1 MPMQAPRHEQVKRYL
16 KRPLVRLSTISWRDL
31 IMVLL
36 PILAVTTVLGWLTVK
51 LIRPAPPDRVVI
63 LAGPADSSFH
73 TTAQRYAKII
83 GTHGIRVD
91 VIETDGSVENLQR
104 LLDPKQSADVGLVQ
118 TGLADDDQAPGLMS
132 LGTIYVQPIMVFYHG
147 TERIERLTQLKGKR
161 IAIGP
166 DGSGT
171 AVVAS
176 KMLAENGMDKKSAK
190 LLELESDD
198 AIAALLARKI
208 DAVFITGEQLRGKK
222 VRELVRKPGIQMM
235 NFRQA
240 DGYQRRLPFLSR
252 LEAPEGSFDL
262 GRNLPPHDI
271 QLFGTPVELIAREG
285 LHPAISDLL
294 IAAAREVHGKAG
306 MYRKA
311 GEFPAPVEHDIPI
324 SEEARRYYTSG
335 APFLYKR
342 LPFWLAS
349 LIDRIA
355 LVLLPLL
362 IVVVPATRMVAPL
375 YQWRM
380 RSRIYRWYGALMTL
394 ERAMLGNPDQD
405 QRRELFKELEDIE
418 NSVNSLHLPLAFAD
432 QQYVLREHIAMVRA
446 RIHAQSD
453 ASTQPAA
460 GLA

>member
-1 MPMQAPRHEQVKRYL
+1 MQTPRPDTVKRYL
-16 KRPLVRLSTISWRDL
+16 KQPLVRLSTISWRDL

-36 PILAVTTVLGWLTVK
+36 PILAVTMVLGWLAVK
-51 LIRPAPPDRVVI
+51 LIRPAPPDRVVL
-63 LAGPADSSFH
+63 LAGPADGSFH
-73 TTAQRYAKII
+73 TAAQRYAKII
-83 GTHGIRVD
+83 GAHGIRVE
-91 VIETDGSVENLQR
+91 VRETDGSVENLQR
-104 LLDPKQSADVGLVQ
+104 LLDAKQTVDVGFVQ
-118 TGLADDDQAPGLMS
+118 TGLADDDQAPGLQS
-132 LGTIYVQPIMVFYHG
+132 LGTIYVQPIMVFYSG
-147 TERIERLTQLKGKR
+147 AQRIERLTQLKGKR

-171 AVVAS
+171 AVIAN
-176 KMLAENGMDKKSAK
+176 KMLAENGMDKKNAK
-190 LLELESDD
+190 LLELDSDD

-208 DAVFITGEQLRGKK
+208 DAVFVTGEQLRGKK

-235 NFRQA
+235 SFRQA

-252 LEAPEGSFDL
+252 LVAPEGSFDL
-262 GRNLPPHDI
+262 GLNLPPQDI
-271 QLFGTPVELIAREG
+271 DLFGTPVELIAREG

-311 GEFPAPVEHDIPI
+311 GEFPAPIEHDIPI

-349 LIDRIA
+349 LVDRIA

-362 IVVVPATRMVAPL
+362 IVIVPATRMVAPL

-394 ERAMLGNPDQD
+394 ERAMLAHPDQTE
-405 QRRELFKELEDIE
+405 REELFKQLEAIE
-418 NSVNSLHLPLAFAD
+418 NSVNSLILPLAFAD

-446 RIHAQSD
+446 RMNALSG
-453 ASTQPAA
+453 ASAPPSPSMA
-460 GLA
+460 

>member
-1 MPMQAPRHEQVKRYL
+1 MQTPRPDTVKRYL
-16 KRPLVRLSTISWRDL
+16 KQPLVRLSTISWRDL

-36 PILAVTTVLGWLTVK
+36 PILAVTMVLGWLAVK
-51 LIRPAPPDRVVI
+51 LIRPAPPDRVVL
-63 LAGPADSSFH
+63 LAGPADGSFH
-73 TTAQRYAKII
+73 TAAQRYAKII
-83 GTHGIRVD
+83 GAHGIRVE
-91 VIETDGSVENLQR
+91 VRETDGSVENLQR
-104 LLDPKQSADVGLVQ
+104 LLDAKQTVDVGFVQ
-118 TGLADDDQAPGLMS
+118 TGLADDDQAPGLQS
-132 LGTIYVQPIMVFYHG
+132 LGTIYVQPIMVFYSG
-147 TERIERLTQLKGKR
+147 AQRIERLTQLKGKR

-171 AVVAS
+171 AVIAN

-190 LLELESDD
+190 LLELDSDD

-208 DAVFITGEQLRGKK
+208 DAVFVTGEQLRGKK

-235 NFRQA
+235 SFRQA

-252 LEAPEGSFDL
+252 LVAPEGSFDL
-262 GRNLPPHDI
+262 GLNLPPQDI
-271 QLFGTPVELIAREG
+271 DLFGTPVELIAREG

-311 GEFPAPVEHDIPI
+311 GEFPAPIEHDIPI

-349 LIDRIA
+349 LVDRIA

-362 IVVVPATRMVAPL
+362 IVIVPATRMVAPL

-394 ERAMLGNPDQD
+394 ERAMLAHPDQNE
-405 QRRELFKELEDIE
+405 REELFKQLEAIE
-418 NSVNSLHLPLAFAD
+418 NSVNSLILPLAFAD

-446 RIHAQSD
+446 RMD
-453 ASTQPAA
+453 ALSGASAPPSPSMA
-460 GLA
+460 

>member
-1 MPMQAPRHEQVKRYL
+1 M
-16 KRPLVRLSTISWRDL
+16 
-31 IMVLL
+31 
-36 PILAVTTVLGWLTVK
+36 VLGWLAVK
-51 LIRPAPPDRVVI
+51 LIRPAPPDRVVL
-63 LAGPADSSFH
+63 LAGPADGSFH
-73 TTAQRYAKII
+73 AAAQRYAKII
-83 GTHGIRVD
+83 SAHGIRVE
-91 VIETDGSVENLQR
+91 VRETDGSVENLQR
-104 LLDPKQSADVGLVQ
+104 LLDAKQTVDVGFVQ
-118 TGLADDDQAPGLMS
+118 TGLADDDQAPGLQS
-132 LGTIYVQPIMVFYHG
+132 LGTIYVQPIMVFYSG
-147 TERIERLTQLKGKR
+147 AQRIERLTQLKGKR

-171 AVVAS
+171 AVIAN

-190 LLELESDD
+190 LLELDSDD

-208 DAVFITGEQLRGKK
+208 DAAFVSGEQLRGKK
-222 VRELVRKPGIQMM
+222 VRELVRQPGIQMM
-235 NFRQA
+235 SFRQA

-252 LEAPEGSFDL
+252 LVAPEGSFDL
-262 GRNLPPHDI
+262 GLNLPPQDI
-271 QLFGTPVELIAREG
+271 DLFGTPVELIAREG

-311 GEFPAPVEHDIPI
+311 GEFPAPIEHDIPI

-349 LIDRIA
+349 LVDRIA

-362 IVVVPATRMVAPL
+362 IVIVPATRMVAPL

-394 ERAMLGNPDQD
+394 ERAMLAQPDQNE
-405 QRRELFKELEDIE
+405 REELFKQLEAIE
-418 NSVNSLHLPLAFAD
+418 DSVNSLILPLAFAD

-446 RIHAQSD
+446 RMNALSG
-453 ASTQPAA
+453 ASAPPSNSMA
-460 GLA
+460 

>member
-1 MPMQAPRHEQVKRYL
+1 
-16 KRPLVRLSTISWRDL
+16 
-31 IMVLL
+31 
-36 PILAVTTVLGWLTVK
+36 
-51 LIRPAPPDRVVI
+51 
-63 LAGPADSSFH
+63 
-73 TTAQRYAKII
+73 YAKII
-83 GTHGIRVD
+83 GTHGIRVE
-91 VIETDGSVENLQR
+91 VKETDGSVENLQR
-104 LLDPKQSADVGLVQ
+104 LLDPAQTVDVGFVQ
-118 TGLADDDQAPGLMS
+118 TGLADDDQAPGLVS
-132 LGTIYVQPIMVFYHG
+132 LGTIYVQPIMVFYRG
-147 TERIERLTQLKGKR
+147 EQRIDRLTQLKGKR

-171 AVVAS
+171 AVVAN

-190 LLELESDD
+190 LLELDSDD

-208 DAVFITGEQLRGKK
+208 DAVFVTGEQLRGRK
-222 VRELVRKPGIQMM
+222 VRELVKKPGIRMM
-235 NFRQA
+235 SFHQA
-240 DGYQRRLPFLSR
+240 DGYQRRLHFLSR
-252 LEAPEGSFDL
+252 LVAPEGSFDL

-311 GEFPAPVEHDIPI
+311 GEFPSQVEHDIPI
-324 SEEARRYYTSG
+324 SEEAKRYYTSG

-349 LIDRIA
+349 LVDRIA
-355 LVLLPLL
+355 IVLLPLL

-394 ERAMLGNPDQD
+394 ERAMLANPDQAE
-405 QRRELFKELEDIE
+405 RSELIRQLEDIE
-418 NSVNSLHLPLAFAD
+418 DSVNDLQLPLAFAD
-432 QQYVLREHIAMVRA
+432 QQYVLREHIAMVRS
-446 RIHAQSD
+446 RINAV
-453 ASTQPAA
+453 PA
-460 GLA
+460 

>member
-1 MPMQAPRHEQVKRYL
+1 MQTPRPDTVKRYL
-16 KRPLVRLSTISWRDL
+16 KKPLVRLSTISWRDL

-36 PILAVTTVLGWLTVK
+36 PILAVTMVLGWLAVK
-51 LIRPAPPDRVVI
+51 LIRPAPPDRVVL
-63 LAGPADSSFH
+63 LAGPADGSFH
-73 TTAQRYAKII
+73 AAAQRYAKII
-83 GTHGIRVD
+83 SAHGIRVE
-91 VIETDGSVENLQR
+91 VRETDGSVENLQR
-104 LLDPKQSADVGLVQ
+104 LLDAKQTVDVGFVQ
-118 TGLADDDQAPGLMS
+118 TGLADDDQAPGLQS
-132 LGTIYVQPIMVFYHG
+132 LGTIYVQPIMVFYSG
-147 TERIERLTQLKGKR
+147 AQRIERLTQLKGKR

-171 AVVAS
+171 AVIAN

-190 LLELESDD
+190 LLELDSDD

-208 DAVFITGEQLRGKK
+208 DAAFVSGEQLRGKK

-235 NFRQA
+235 SFRQA

-252 LEAPEGSFDL
+252 LVAPEGSFDL
-262 GRNLPPHDI
+262 GLNLPPQDI
-271 QLFGTPVELIAREG
+271 DLFGTPVELIAREG

-294 IAAAREVHGKAG
+294 IAAARDVHGKAG

-311 GEFPAPVEHDIPI
+311 GEFPAPIEHDIPI

-349 LIDRIA
+349 LVDRIA

-362 IVVVPATRMVAPL
+362 IVIVPATRMVAPL

-394 ERAMLGNPDQD
+394 ERAMLAHPDQTE
-405 QRRELFKELEDIE
+405 REDLFKQLETIE
-418 NSVNSLHLPLAFAD
+418 NSVNSLILPLAFAD

-446 RIHAQSD
+446 RMNSLAD
-453 ASTQPAA
+453 ASAPPSASMA
-460 GLA
+460 

>member
-1 MPMQAPRHEQVKRYL
+1 MQTPRPDTVKRYL
-16 KRPLVRLSTISWRDL
+16 KQPLVRLSTISWRDL

-36 PILAVTTVLGWLTVK
+36 PILAVTMVLGWLAVK
-51 LIRPAPPDRVVI
+51 LIRPAPPDRVVL
-63 LAGPADSSFH
+63 LAGPADGSFH
-73 TTAQRYAKII
+73 AAAQRYAKII
-83 GTHGIRVD
+83 GAHGIRVE
-91 VIETDGSVENLQR
+91 VRETDGSVENLQR
-104 LLDPKQSADVGLVQ
+104 LLDAKQTVDVGFVQ
-118 TGLADDDQAPGLMS
+118 TGLADDDQAPGLQS
-132 LGTIYVQPIMVFYHG
+132 LGTIYVQPIMVFYSG
-147 TERIERLTQLKGKR
+147 AQRIERLTQLKGKR

-171 AVVAS
+171 AVIAN

-190 LLELESDD
+190 LLELDSDD

-208 DAVFITGEQLRGKK
+208 DAAFVSGEQLRGKK

-235 NFRQA
+235 SFRQA

-252 LEAPEGSFDL
+252 LVAPEGSFDL
-262 GRNLPPHDI
+262 GLNLPPQDI
-271 QLFGTPVELIAREG
+271 DLFGTPVELIAREG

-294 IAAAREVHGKAG
+294 IAAARDVHGKAG

-311 GEFPAPVEHDIPI
+311 GEFPAPIEHDIPI

-349 LIDRIA
+349 LVDRIA

-362 IVVVPATRMVAPL
+362 IVIVPATRMVAPL

-394 ERAMLGNPDQD
+394 ERAMLAHPDQTE
-405 QRRELFKELEDIE
+405 REDLFKQLETIE
-418 NSVNSLHLPLAFAD
+418 NSVNSLILPLAFAD

-446 RIHAQSD
+446 RMNALSG
-453 ASTQPAA
+453 APAPQPA

>member
-1 MPMQAPRHEQVKRYL
+1 MQAPRPEQVKRYL
-16 KRPLVRLSTISWRDL
+16 KQPLVRLSTISWRDL
-31 IMVLL
+31 MMVLL
-36 PILAVTTVLGWLTVK
+36 PILAITAVLGWLTVK
-51 LIRPAPPDRVVI
+51 LIRPAPPHHVVI
-63 LAGPADSSFH
+63 LAGPADGSFH

-104 LLDPKQSADVGLVQ
+104 LLDPKQTADVGLVQ

-235 NFRQA
+235 NFQQA

-271 QLFGTPVELIAREG
+271 QLFGTPEIG
-285 LHPAISDLL
+285 
-294 IAAAREVHGKAG
+294 
-306 MYRKA
+306 
-311 GEFPAPVEHDIPI
+311 
-324 SEEARRYYTSG
+324 
-335 APFLYKR
+335 
-342 LPFWLAS
+342 
-349 LIDRIA
+349 
-355 LVLLPLL
+355 
-362 IVVVPATRMVAPL
+362 
-375 YQWRM
+375 
-380 RSRIYRWYGALMTL
+380 
-394 ERAMLGNPDQD
+394 RAH
-405 QRRELFKELEDIE
+405 
-418 NSVNSLHLPLAFAD
+418 V
-432 QQYVLREHIAMVRA
+432 
-446 RIHAQSD
+446 
-453 ASTQPAA
+453 
-460 GLA
+460 

>member
-1 MPMQAPRHEQVKRYL
+1 MQTPRPDTVKRYL
-16 KRPLVRLSTISWRDL
+16 KKPLVRLSTISWRDL

-36 PILAVTTVLGWLTVK
+36 PILAVTMVLGWLAVK
-51 LIRPAPPDRVVI
+51 LIRPAPPDRVVL
-63 LAGPADSSFH
+63 LAGPADGSFH
-73 TTAQRYAKII
+73 AAAQRYAKII
-83 GTHGIRVD
+83 GAHGIRVE
-91 VIETDGSVENLQR
+91 VRETDGSVENLQR
-104 LLDPKQSADVGLVQ
+104 LLDAKQTVDVGFVQ
-118 TGLADDDQAPGLMS
+118 TGLADDDQAPGLQS
-132 LGTIYVQPIMVFYHG
+132 LGTIYVQPIMVFYSG
-147 TERIERLTQLKGKR
+147 AQRIERLTQLKGKR

-171 AVVAS
+171 AVIAN

-190 LLELESDD
+190 LLELDSDD

-208 DAVFITGEQLRGKK
+208 DAAFVSGEQLRGKK

-235 NFRQA
+235 SFRQA

-252 LEAPEGSFDL
+252 LVAPEGSFDL
-262 GRNLPPHDI
+262 GLNLPPQDI
-271 QLFGTPVELIAREG
+271 DLFGTPVELIAREG

-294 IAAAREVHGKAG
+294 IAAARDVHGKAG

-311 GEFPAPVEHDIPI
+311 GEFPAPIEHDIPI

-349 LIDRIA
+349 LVDRIA

-362 IVVVPATRMVAPL
+362 IVIVPATRMVAPL

-394 ERAMLGNPDQD
+394 ERAMLANPEQD
-405 QRRELFKELEDIE
+405 EREQLFKQLEAIE
-418 NSVNSLHLPLAFAD
+418 NSVNSLILPLAFAD

-446 RIHAQSD
+446 RMNALSG
-453 ASTQPAA
+453 APAPQPA

>member
-1 MPMQAPRHEQVKRYL
+1 MQTPRPDTVKRYL
-16 KRPLVRLSTISWRDL
+16 KKPLVRLSTISWRDL

-36 PILAVTTVLGWLTVK
+36 PILAVTMVLGWLAVK
-51 LIRPAPPDRVVI
+51 LIRPAPPDRVVL
-63 LAGPADSSFH
+63 LAGPADGSFH

-83 GTHGIRVD
+83 GTHGIRVE
-91 VIETDGSVENLQR
+91 VRETDGSVENLQR
-104 LLDPKQSADVGLVQ
+104 LIDAKQTVDVGFVQ
-118 TGLADDDQAPGLMS
+118 TGLADDDQAPGLQS
-132 LGTIYVQPIMVFYHG
+132 LGTIYVQPIMVFYRG
-147 TERIERLTQLKGKR
+147 AQRIERLTQLKGKR

-171 AVVAS
+171 AVIAN

-190 LLELESDD
+190 LLELDSDD
-198 AIAALLARKI
+198 AIAALVARKI
-208 DAVFITGEQLRGKK
+208 DAVFVTGEQLRGKK
-222 VRELVRKPGIQMM
+222 VRELVRQPSIQMM
-235 NFRQA
+235 SFRQA

-252 LEAPEGSFDL
+252 LVAPEGSFDL
-262 GRNLPPHDI
+262 GLNLPPQDI
-271 QLFGTPVELIAREG
+271 DLFGTPVELIAREG

-294 IAAAREVHGKAG
+294 IAAARDVHGKAG

-311 GEFPAPVEHDIPI
+311 GEFPAPIEHDIPI

-349 LIDRIA
+349 LVDRIA

-362 IVVVPATRMVAPL
+362 IVIVPATRMVAPL

-394 ERAMLGNPDQD
+394 ERAMLAQPDQTE
-405 QRRELFKELEDIE
+405 REDLFKQLEAIE
-418 NSVNSLHLPLAFAD
+418 NSVNSLILPLAFAD

-446 RIHAQSD
+446 RMNALSG
-453 ASTQPAA
+453 ASPPPSASMA
-460 GLA
+460 

>member
-1 MPMQAPRHEQVKRYL
+1 MQTPRPDTVKRYL
-16 KRPLVRLSTISWRDL
+16 KQPLVRLSTISWRDL

-36 PILAVTTVLGWLTVK
+36 PILAVTMVLGWLAVK
-51 LIRPAPPDRVVI
+51 LIRPAPPDRVVL
-63 LAGPADSSFH
+63 LAGPADGSFH
-73 TTAQRYAKII
+73 AAAQRYAKII
-83 GTHGIRVD
+83 GAHGIRVE
-91 VIETDGSVENLQR
+91 VRETDGSVENLQR
-104 LLDPKQSADVGLVQ
+104 LLDAKQTVDVGFVQ
-118 TGLADDDQAPGLMS
+118 TGLADDDQAPGLQS
-132 LGTIYVQPIMVFYHG
+132 LGTIYVQPIMVFYSG
-147 TERIERLTQLKGKR
+147 AQRIERLTQLKGKR

-171 AVVAS
+171 AVIAN

-190 LLELESDD
+190 LLELDSDD

-208 DAVFITGEQLRGKK
+208 DAAFVSGEQLRGKK

-235 NFRQA
+235 SFRQA

-252 LEAPEGSFDL
+252 LVAPEGSFDL
-262 GRNLPPHDI
+262 GLNLPPQDI
-271 QLFGTPVELIAREG
+271 DLFGTPVELIAREG

-294 IAAAREVHGKAG
+294 IAAARDVHGKAG

-311 GEFPAPVEHDIPI
+311 GEFPAPIEHEIPI

-349 LIDRIA
+349 LVDRIA

-362 IVVVPATRMVAPL
+362 IVIVPATRMVAPL

-394 ERAMLGNPDQD
+394 ERAMLAHPDQTE
-405 QRRELFKELEDIE
+405 REDLFKQLETIE
-418 NSVNSLHLPLAFAD
+418 NSVNSLILPLAFAD

-446 RIHAQSD
+446 RMNSLAD
-453 ASTQPAA
+453 ASPPPSASMP
-460 GLA
+460 

>member
-1 MPMQAPRHEQVKRYL
+1 MQTPRPDTVKRYL
-16 KRPLVRLSTISWRDL
+16 KKPLVRLSTISWRDL

-36 PILAVTTVLGWLTVK
+36 PILAVTMVLGWLAVK
-51 LIRPAPPDRVVI
+51 LIRPAPPDRVVL
-63 LAGPADSSFH
+63 LAGPADGSFH
-73 TTAQRYAKII
+73 AAAQRYAKII
-83 GTHGIRVD
+83 SAHGIRVE
-91 VIETDGSVENLQR
+91 VRETDGSVENLQR
-104 LLDPKQSADVGLVQ
+104 LLDAKQTVDVGFVQ
-118 TGLADDDQAPGLMS
+118 TGLADDDQAPGLQS
-132 LGTIYVQPIMVFYHG
+132 LGTIYVQPIMVFYSG
-147 TERIERLTQLKGKR
+147 AQRIERLTQLKGKR

-171 AVVAS
+171 AVIAN

-190 LLELESDD
+190 LLELDSDD

-208 DAVFITGEQLRGKK
+208 DAVFVSGEQLRGKK
-222 VRELVRKPGIQMM
+222 VRELVRQPGIQMM
-235 NFRQA
+235 SFRQA

-252 LEAPEGSFDL
+252 LVAPEGSFDL
-262 GRNLPPHDI
+262 GLNLPPQDI
-271 QLFGTPVELIAREG
+271 DLFGTPVELIAREG

-294 IAAAREVHGKAG
+294 IAAARDVHGKAG

-311 GEFPAPVEHDIPI
+311 GEFPAPIEHDIPI

-349 LIDRIA
+349 LVDRIA

-362 IVVVPATRMVAPL
+362 IVIVPATRMVAPL

-394 ERAMLGNPDQD
+394 ERAMLAHPDQNE
-405 QRRELFKELEDIE
+405 REELFKQLEAIE
-418 NSVNSLHLPLAFAD
+418 DSVNSLILPLAFAD

-446 RIHAQSD
+446 RMNALSG
-453 ASTQPAA
+453 ASAPPSNSMA
-460 GLA
+460 

>member
-1 MPMQAPRHEQVKRYL
+1 MQTPRPDTVKRYL
-16 KRPLVRLSTISWRDL
+16 KQPLVRLSTISWRDL

-36 PILAVTTVLGWLTVK
+36 PILAVTMVLGWLTVK
-51 LIRPAPPDRVVI
+51 LIRPAPPDRVVL
-63 LAGPADSSFH
+63 LAGPVDGSFH

-83 GTHGIRVD
+83 GTHGIRVE
-91 VIETDGSVENLQR
+91 VRETDGSVENLQR
-104 LLDPKQSADVGLVQ
+104 LLDTKQTVDVGFVQ
-118 TGLADDDQAPGLMS
+118 TGLADDDEVPGLQS
-132 LGTIYVQPIMVFYHG
+132 LGTIYVQPIMVFYRG
-147 TERIERLTQLKGKR
+147 AERIERLTQLKGKR

-171 AVVAS
+171 AVIAN

-190 LLELESDD
+190 LLELDSDD

-208 DAVFITGEQLRGKK
+208 DAVFVTGEQLRGKK

-235 NFRQA
+235 SFRQA

-252 LEAPEGSFDL
+252 LVAPEGSFDL
-262 GRNLPPHDI
+262 GRNLPPQDI
-271 QLFGTPVELIAREG
+271 DLFGTPVELIAREG

-311 GEFPAPVEHDIPI
+311 GEFPAPIEHDIPI

-349 LIDRIA
+349 LVDRIA

-362 IVVVPATRMVAPL
+362 IVIVPATRMVAPL

-394 ERAMLGNPDQD
+394 ERAMLDNPDQYE
-405 QRRELFKELEDIE
+405 REQLFKQLEAIE
-418 NSVNSLHLPLAFAD
+418 TSVNSLILPLAFAD

-446 RIHAQSD
+446 RMNALSGASAPLS
-453 ASTQPAA
+453 ASTA
-460 GLA
+460 

>member
-1 MPMQAPRHEQVKRYL
+1 MQTPRPDTVKRYL
-16 KRPLVRLSTISWRDL
+16 KKPLVRLSTISWRDL

-36 PILAVTTVLGWLTVK
+36 PILAVTMVLGWLAVK
-51 LIRPAPPDRVVI
+51 LIRPAPPDRVVL
-63 LAGPADSSFH
+63 LAGPADGSFH
-73 TTAQRYAKII
+73 TAAQRYAKII
-83 GTHGIRVD
+83 GAHGIRVE
-91 VIETDGSVENLQR
+91 VRETDGSVENLQR
-104 LLDPKQSADVGLVQ
+104 LLDLKQTVDVGFVQ
-118 TGLADDDQAPGLMS
+118 TGLADDDQAPGLQS
-132 LGTIYVQPIMVFYHG
+132 LGTIYVQPIMVFYSG
-147 TERIERLTQLKGKR
+147 AQRIERLTQLKGKR

-171 AVVAS
+171 AVIAN

-190 LLELESDD
+190 LLELDSDD
-198 AIAALLARKI
+198 AIAALLARRI
-208 DAVFITGEQLRGKK
+208 DAVFVTGEQLRGKK

-235 NFRQA
+235 SFRQA

-252 LEAPEGSFDL
+252 LVAPEGSFDL
-262 GRNLPPHDI
+262 GRNLPPQDI
-271 QLFGTPVELIAREG
+271 DLFGTPVELIAREG

-311 GEFPAPVEHDIPI
+311 GEFPAPIEHDIPI

-349 LIDRIA
+349 LVDRIA

-380 RSRIYRWYGALMTL
+380 RSRIHRWYGALMTL
-394 ERAMLGNPDQD
+394 ERAMLANPDED
-405 QRRELFKELEDIE
+405 ERKRLFKQLEEIE
-418 NSVNSLHLPLAFAD
+418 DSVNRLILPLAFAD

-446 RIHAQSD
+446 RVNAQSD
-453 ASTQPAA
+453 APAPQPSGIA
-460 GLA
+460 

>member
-1 MPMQAPRHEQVKRYL
+1 MQAPRPEHVKRYL
-16 KRPLVRLSTISWRDL
+16 KQPLVRLSTISWRDL
-31 IMVLL
+31 MMVLL
-36 PILAVTTVLGWLTVK
+36 PILAITAVLGWLTVK
-51 LIRPAPPDRVVI
+51 LIRPAPPHHLVI
-63 LAGPADSSFH
+63 LAGPADGSFH

-104 LLDPKQSADVGLVQ
+104 LVDPKQAVDVGLVQ
-118 TGLADDDQAPGLMS
+118 TGLADDDHAPGLMS
-132 LGTIYVQPIMVFYHG
+132 LGTIYVQPIMVFYYG
-147 TERIERLTQLKGKR
+147 AQRIERLTQLKGKR

-176 KMLAENGMDKKSAK
+176 KMLAENGMDNKSAK

-198 AIAALLARKI
+198 AVAALLARKV

-252 LEAPEGSFDL
+252 LEAPEGGFDL
-262 GRNLPPHDI
+262 EHNLPPHKI
-271 QLFGTPVELIAREG
+271 ELFGTPVELIAREG

-306 MYRKA
+306 MYRKT
-311 GEFPAPVEHDIPI
+311 GEFPAPIEHEIPI

-355 LVLLPLL
+355 MVLLPLL

-394 ERAMLGNPDQD
+394 ERAMLANPDHN
-405 QRRELFKELEDIE
+405 QRRELFKELEVIE
-418 NSVNSLHLPLAFAD
+418 NSVNALHLPLAFAD

-446 RIHAQSD
+446 RIHAQPD
-453 ASTQPAA
+453 ASAQQVVGAA
-460 GLA
+460 

>member
-1 MPMQAPRHEQVKRYL
+1 MQTPRPDTVKRYL
-16 KRPLVRLSTISWRDL
+16 KQPLVRLSTISWRDL

-36 PILAVTTVLGWLTVK
+36 PILAVTMVLGWLAVK
-51 LIRPAPPDRVVI
+51 LIRPAPPDRVVL
-63 LAGPADSSFH
+63 LAGPADGSFH
-73 TTAQRYAKII
+73 AAAQRYAKII
-83 GTHGIRVD
+83 GTHGIRVE
-91 VIETDGSVENLQR
+91 VRETDGSVENLQR
-104 LLDPKQSADVGLVQ
+104 LLDAKQTVDVGFVQ
-118 TGLADDDQAPGLMS
+118 TGLADDDQAPGLQS
-132 LGTIYVQPIMVFYHG
+132 LGTIYVQPIMVFYRG
-147 TERIERLTQLKGKR
+147 AQRIERLTQLKGKR

-171 AVVAS
+171 AVIAN

-190 LLELESDD
+190 LLELDSDD

-208 DAVFITGEQLRGKK
+208 DAVFVTGEQLRGKK
-222 VRELVRKPGIQMM
+222 VRELVRKPSIKMM
-235 NFRQA
+235 SFRQA

-252 LEAPEGSFDL
+252 LVAPEGSFDL
-262 GRNLPPHDI
+262 GRNLPPQDI
-271 QLFGTPVELIAREG
+271 DLFGTPVELIAREG

-311 GEFPAPVEHDIPI
+311 GEFPAPIEHDIPI

-349 LIDRIA
+349 LVDRIA

-362 IVVVPATRMVAPL
+362 IVIVPATRMVAPL

-394 ERAMLGNPDQD
+394 ERAMLANPDQD
-405 QRRELFKELEDIE
+405 ERKQLFKQLEDIE
-418 NSVNSLHLPLAFAD
+418 NSVNSLILPLAFAD

-446 RIHAQSD
+446 RISGQSG
-453 ASTQPAA
+453 APAA
-460 GLA
+460 PSPGLA